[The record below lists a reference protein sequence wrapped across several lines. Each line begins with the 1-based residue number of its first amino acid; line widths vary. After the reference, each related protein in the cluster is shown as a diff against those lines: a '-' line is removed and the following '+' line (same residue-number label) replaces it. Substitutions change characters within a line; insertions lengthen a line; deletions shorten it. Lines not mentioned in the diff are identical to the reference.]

1 MARRKSDDSKLV
13 DIHFRESFK
22 RKKKLEEYAALN
34 RVSLT
39 QYIRGALDIRDIMTR
54 NEFNLSDTDDVFD
67 EHYEESEEEDD
78 DEYD

>member
-13 DIHFRESFK
+13 DIHFRESSK

-39 QYIRGALDIRDIMTR
+39 QYIRDALDIRDVMTR

-67 EHYEESEEEDD
+67 EYYEEFEEEND
-78 DEYD
+78 DEYE

>member
-13 DIHFRESFK
+13 DIHFRESSK

-39 QYIRGALDIRDIMTR
+39 QYIRDALDIRDIMTR
-54 NEFNLSDTDDVFD
+54 NEFNLSDTDGVLD
-67 EHYEESEEEDD
+67 EYYEKSEEEADEEDD
-78 DEYD
+78 